1 MSVMVTQAFM
11 EAVLAWDAAAVASG
25 TGSAH
30 LLWAKVL
37 MEGTYCRF
45 AVSGTVAAVEAVLNG
60 EAIVFAGGGMAW
72 GIGGGEAGF
81 ATMAGIGTGLA
92 VSAAVLVV
100 AGAAIYVRNKNRRD
114 LNRTKLDAYNLYWY
128 HYWPKYVKFAIR
140 RMKETGG
147 RIPPEPLTFQEF
159 FDHRGEGIT
168 VPR

>member
-11 EAVLAWDAAAVASG
+11 EAVLAWEAAAVASG

-45 AVSGTVAAVEAVLNG
+45 AVSGTVAAVDAVLSG

-72 GIGGGEAGF
+72 GIGSGEAGF

-100 AGAAIYVRNKNRRD
+100 AGAALYVRNKNRRD
-114 LNRTKLDAYNLYWY
+114 LNRTKPDTYNLYWY
-128 HYWPKYVKFAIR
+128 HYWPKYVKWAIR

>member
-1 MSVMVTQAFM
+1 MSVMVTKAFLD
-11 EAVLAWDAAAVASG
+11 AALAWEAAALVSG
-25 TGSAH
+25 TGSAPA
-30 LLWAKVL
+30 LWAKVL

-45 AVSGTVAAVEAVLNG
+45 AVGGTIAAAEAVLNG
-60 EAIVFAGGGMAW
+60 EAMVFAGGGMAW
-72 GIGGGEAGF
+72 GIGSGEAGF

-100 AGAAIYVRNKNRRD
+100 AGAALYVHHKNRRD
-114 LNRTKLDAYNLYWY
+114 LNRTKADAFHLYCH

>member
-1 MSVMVTQAFM
+1 MSVMVTQAFAD
-11 EAVLAWDAAAVASG
+11 AVLAWESAALASA
-25 TGSAH
+25 TGSAPA
-30 LLWAKVL
+30 LWARVL

-45 AVSGTVAAVEAVLNG
+45 AVSGTMAAVDSVLSG

-81 ATMAGIGTGLA
+81 ATLAGIGTGLA

-100 AGAAIYVRNKNRRD
+100 AGAAIYVRGKNRRD
-114 LNRTKLDAYNLYWY
+114 LNKTKADAFHLYCN

-147 RIPPEPLTFQEF
+147 RIPPEPLTFAEF
-159 FDHRGEGIT
+159 FEHRGEGIT
-168 VPR
+168 VPH